1 MTPLSFILVPSPF
14 GALTLLWQ
22 DTTQGPKVQR
32 VLFSHSGRPADAQ
45 ERTCP
50 PITALVQQMA
60 EFFHGAAVE
69 FSLEL
74 LAWETCSAFQRRVLE
89 AEHRIPR
96 GRVST
101 YGLIARHLNVDG
113 GARAVGSALA
123 RNPFPILIP
132 CHRAVRRNGQL
143 GGFQGGPGMKRALL
157 EMEGVRFA
165 SSGRVITEAFFYASP
180 RDRNPSC

>member
-1 MTPLSFILVPSPF
+1 MTPLSFTLVSSPF
-14 GALTLLWQ
+14 GTLTLLWQ

-32 VLFSHSGRPADAQ
+32 VLFSHSGPPADAQ
-45 ERTCP
+45 ERMCP
-50 PITALVQQMA
+50 PITDLVQQMT
-60 EFFHGAAVE
+60 EFLNGAAVE
-69 FSLEL
+69 FPLEL

-101 YGLIARHLNVDG
+101 YGLIARHLHVDG

-123 RNPFPILIP
+123 HNPFPILIP
-132 CHRAVRRNGQL
+132 CHRALRMNGQL
-143 GGFQGGPGMKRALL
+143 GGFQGGVGMKRALL
-157 EMEGVRFA
+157 EMEGVRFS